1 MKRRLLL
8 SPALAP
14 LALALLAFTFYCTLC
29 GAAAEAARQSAAKI
43 TQGSLRTFDPSGK
56 NVVECPL
63 KHTDVRA
70 EVSGF
75 ISRVTVTQEFE
86 NPFDE

>member
-1 MKRRLLL
+1 MEA
-8 SPALAP
+8 S
-14 LALALLAFTFYCTLC
+14 
-29 GAAAEAARQSAAKI
+29 AARA
-43 TQGSLRTFDPSGK
+43 TQGSLYALDPTGK
-56 NVVECPL
+56 GASACPL

-86 NPFDE
+86 NPFADKIEATTSSLCRRPRPWTT